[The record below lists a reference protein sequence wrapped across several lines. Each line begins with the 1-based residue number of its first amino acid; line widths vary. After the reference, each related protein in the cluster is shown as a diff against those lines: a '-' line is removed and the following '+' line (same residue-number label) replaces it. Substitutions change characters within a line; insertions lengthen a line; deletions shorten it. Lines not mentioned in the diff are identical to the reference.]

1 MQSAGKCVDEALQG
15 SSQTKKSASL
25 TRAADSPM
33 RHKSR
38 NLTGRHALL
47 LRADHDPFVQA
58 KTRLMADLFH
68 HRFTIGGAKL
78 RGHLNL
84 GVPRHTPERICA
96 MSPRQSI
103 LRIKSG
109 SPHDCG
115 VANSRL
121 G

>member
-47 LRADHDPFVQA
+47 LRAVNDPLVPA
-58 KTRLMADLFH
+58 KTRLTADLFH
-68 HRFTIGGAKL
+68 PRFVIGGAKL

-84 GVPRHTPERICA
+84 GVPRHSSKRI
-96 MSPRQSI
+96 
-103 LRIKSG
+103 
-109 SPHDCG
+109 
-115 VANSRL
+115 
-121 G
+121 